1 MRRRADAPLVLSAL
15 LGLLDVRYPP
25 TYPHMTVLRF
35 TIVPDE
41 FLGLSALIGPDRA
54 DGGGDTGSAVVSK
67 ARALMRGALAD
78 KLQEI
83 GLPWAPSAEAV
94 KKRAA
99 EAAEPT
105 SGMRALM
112 GNKKVRK
119 YGTSVV
125 TVAALVALWGGY
137 VQGWKWTGFQ
147 TPNDQLWAWLSLLLL
162 PVALGT
168 IPLWI
173 QDRDYIS
180 RPRRVA
186 YGVVIVAWTGL
197 VIGGYLLHWR
207 WTGFQDQK
215 LWDWLDLI
223 LLPVAL
229 TTTIALTS
237 SRVRSSKARSLRPY
251 QKGLIVAL
259 AVGWIVTLI
268 GGYLLHWR
276 WTGFQ
281 DQKLWDWLDLILLP
295 VALTTT
301 MALTSSRV
309 RSSKARSLRPY
320 QKGLIVALAVGW
332 IVTVIGGYL
341 LKWSWTGYSGN
352 LLWDWL
358 KLLLAPLV
366 FPTILLPALLKWVS
380 GNAARRASE
389 ARKPPMLRLVPDPR
403 VAQVREHAQREHEIH
418 SRSRWQNPEPPLDR
432 PGLRQ
437 DIIDQFERKGLG

>member
-1 MRRRADAPLVLSAL
+1 LLVFDYKYRFETGTGISHRRRPPPYRLSP
-15 LGLLDVRYPP
+15 GGEPMSTNYPP
-25 TYPHMTVLRF
+25 TYLRMAVLPF
-35 TIVPDE
+35 SIVPDE
-41 FLGLSALIGPDRA
+41 FLGLSALIELDGA

-99 EAAEPT
+99 EAAEPP

-112 GNKKVRK
+112 ENKKARK

-125 TVAALVALWGGY
+125 AVAALVVLWGGY
-137 VQGWKWTGFQ
+137 RLGWSWTGFHD
-147 TPNDQLWAWLSLLLL
+147 NNQLWDWLSLLLL

-186 YGVVIVAWTGL
+186 YGVVIAAWTGF
-197 VIGGYLLHWR
+197 VIAGYMIPPLN
-207 WTGFQDQK
+207 WTGFPHK
-215 LWDWLDLI
+215 MLWDWLGLI

-229 TTTIALTS
+229 TSTMALTS

-276 WTGFQ
+276 WTGYAPPKFTGYAPH
-281 DQKLWDWLDLILLP
+281 KLWDWL
-295 VALTTT
+295 T
-301 MALTSSRV
+301 
-309 RSSKARSLRPY
+309 
-320 QKGLIVALAVGW
+320 
-332 IVTVIGGYL
+332 
-341 LKWSWTGYSGN
+341 
-352 LLWDWL
+352 
-358 KLLLAPLV
+358 LLLAPLV
-366 FPTILLPALLKWVS
+366 VPTILLPALLKWVS

-389 ARKPPMLRLVPDPR
+389 ARKAPVIQMLRGLTQASLFPQSFDSTKCNSGSG
-403 VAQVREHAQREHEIH
+403 QR
-418 SRSRWQNPEPPLDR
+418 S
-432 PGLRQ
+432 
-437 DIIDQFERKGLG
+437 

>member
-1 MRRRADAPLVLSAL
+1 MSTNDS
-15 LGLLDVRYPP
+15 P
-25 TYPHMTVLRF
+25 TYPHMTALRF

-41 FLGLSALIGPDRA
+41 FLGLSALIEPDWA
-54 DGGGDTGSAVVSK
+54 DGSDTGSAVVSK

-99 EAAEPT
+99 EAAEPP

-125 TVAALVALWGGY
+125 AVAALVALWGGY
-137 VQGWKWTGFQ
+137 VQKWSWTGFQ
-147 TPNDQLWAWLSLLLL
+147 TNDQLWKWLQLLLL

-197 VIGGYLLHWR
+197 VIAGYLIPLK
-207 WTGFQDQK
+207 WTGFPHK
-215 LWDWLDLI
+215 TLWAWFVLI
-223 LLPVAL
+223 LLPVA
-229 TTTIALTS
+229 
-237 SRVRSSKARSLRPY
+237 V
-251 QKGLIVAL
+251 
-259 AVGWIVTLI
+259 
-268 GGYLLHWR
+268 
-276 WTGFQ
+276 
-281 DQKLWDWLDLILLP
+281 
-295 VALTTT
+295 TTT
-301 MALTSSRV
+301 MALASRV
-309 RSSKARSLRPY
+309 RSPKARSLRPY

-332 IVTVIGGYL
+332 IVTVIGGYHL
-341 LKWSWTGYSGN
+341 HWTWTGYADN
-352 LLWDWL
+352 YLWDWL
-358 KLLLAPLV
+358 TLLLAPLV

-380 GNAARRASE
+380 GNAAQRASEARKAPMLRLTPDPRVRRASE
-389 ARKPPMLRLVPDPR
+389 ARKAPMLRLVPHPR

-418 SRSRWQNPEPPLDR
+418 SRPRRQNPQPPLDR

-437 DIIDQFERKGLG
+437 DIIDQFERKGLS

>member
-1 MRRRADAPLVLSAL
+1 MITVLIIIAALVF
-15 LGLLDVRYPP
+15 LGLVYLGEAALRRGNQPPQAATPGHIGGPSEAPMSTHHPP
-25 TYPHMTVLRF
+25 TYPHMAVLTF
-35 TIVPDE
+35 TTEPDE
-41 FLGLSALIGPDRA
+41 FLGLNALIALDGA
-54 DGGGDTGSAVVSK
+54 DGDGDTGSALVSK

-78 KLQEI
+78 KLQET
-83 GLPWAPSAEAV
+83 GLPWAPSAAAV

-99 EAAEPT
+99 EAAEPA
-105 SGMRALM
+105 SGMRALI
-112 GNKKVRK
+112 GNKNVRK

-125 TVAALVALWGGY
+125 AVAVLVVLCGGYLWG
-137 VQGWKWTGFQ
+137 WSWTGFKA
-147 TPNDQLWAWLSLLLL
+147 NGQLWDWLTLLLV

-197 VIGGYLLHWR
+197 VIAGYLLHWK

-215 LWDWLDLI
+215 LWGWLNLI

-237 SRVRSSKARSLRPY
+237 SRIRSSKARSLRPY

-259 AVGWIVTLI
+259 AVGWIVTMI
-268 GGYLLHWR
+268 GR
-276 WTGFQ
+276 
-281 DQKLWDWLDLILLP
+281 
-295 VALTTT
+295 
-301 MALTSSRV
+301 
-309 RSSKARSLRPY
+309 
-320 QKGLIVALAVGW
+320 
-332 IVTVIGGYL
+332 
-341 LKWSWTGYSGN
+341 WSWTGYAGEG
-352 LLWDWL
+352 LWDWL

-389 ARKPPMLRLVPDPR
+389 ARKPPMLRLTPDPR

-418 SRSRWQNPEPPLDR
+418 SRPRRQNPEPPLDR

-437 DIIDQFERKGLG
+437 DIIDQLERKGLG

>member
-1 MRRRADAPLVLSAL
+1 MSTNFL
-15 LGLLDVRYPP
+15 P

-41 FLGLSALIGPDRA
+41 FLGLSALIEPDGA
-54 DGGGDTGSAVVSK
+54 DDGGDTGSAVVSK

-94 KKRAA
+94 KKCAA

-125 TVAALVALWGGY
+125 AVAALVVLWGGY
-137 VQGWKWTGFQ
+137 HLGWSWTGFRK
-147 TPNDQLWAWLSLLLL
+147 NGLWEWLSLLLL

-186 YGVVIVAWTGL
+186 YGVVIVAWTGF
-197 VIGGYLLHWR
+197 VIAGYLIPSLN
-207 WTGFQDQK
+207 WTGFQNQK
-215 LWDWLDLI
+215 LWDWL
-223 LLPVAL
+223 V
-229 TTTIALTS
+229 
-237 SRVRSSKARSLRPY
+237 
-251 QKGLIVAL
+251 
-259 AVGWIVTLI
+259 
-268 GGYLLHWR
+268 
-276 WTGFQ
+276 
-281 DQKLWDWLDLILLP
+281 LILLP

-341 LKWSWTGYSGN
+341 LRWRWTGYAGHAAHAGHGGYGSYTGKY
-352 LLWDWL
+352 LWDWL
-358 KLLLAPLV
+358 TLLLAPLV

-389 ARKPPMLRLVPDPR
+389 ARKAPVIQML
-403 VAQVREHAQREHEIH
+403 Q
-418 SRSRWQNPEPPLDR
+418 
-432 PGLRQ
+432 GLRQ
-437 DIIDQFERKGLG
+437 ASLFPRTTQLSTEPNRRLKIS

>member
-1 MRRRADAPLVLSAL
+1 MSTN
-15 LGLLDVRYPP
+15 YPP
-25 TYPHMTVLRF
+25 TYLRMAVLTF
-35 TIVPDE
+35 TTYPDE
-41 FLGLSALIGPDRA
+41 FLGLNALIELDGA
-54 DGGGDTGSAVVSK
+54 DGGGDTGSALVSK

-99 EAAEPT
+99 EAAKPP

-112 GNKKVRK
+112 ANKKVRK

-125 TVAALVALWGGY
+125 AVAALVALWGGY
-137 VQGWKWTGFQ
+137 VQGWNWTGF
-147 TPNDQLWAWLSLLLL
+147 PANGQLWLWLQLLLV

-180 RPRRVA
+180 RPMRVA

-197 VIGGYLLHWR
+197 VIAGYLIPLK
-207 WTGFQDQK
+207 WTGFPHK
-215 LWDWLDLI
+215 TLWDWFELI
-223 LLPVAL
+223 LLPVAV
-229 TTTIALTS
+229 TS
-237 SRVRSSKARSLRPY
+237 
-251 QKGLIVAL
+251 
-259 AVGWIVTLI
+259 
-268 GGYLLHWR
+268 
-276 WTGFQ
+276 
-281 DQKLWDWLDLILLP
+281 
-295 VALTTT
+295 T

-320 QKGLIVALAVGW
+320 QKGLIAALAVGW

-341 LKWSWTGYSGN
+341 LKWSWTGYYGN
-352 LLWDWL
+352 TLWDWL
-358 KLLLAPLV
+358 DLLLKPLV

-389 ARKPPMLRLVPDPR
+389 ARKAPVIQMLRGLTQASLSPLSFDSTSVILGPGN
-403 VAQVREHAQREHEIH
+403 AAEH
-418 SRSRWQNPEPPLDR
+418 
-432 PGLRQ
+432 
-437 DIIDQFERKGLG
+437 

>member
-1 MRRRADAPLVLSAL
+1 MSTN
-15 LGLLDVRYPP
+15 YPP
-25 TYPHMTVLRF
+25 TYRHMAVLTF
-35 TIVPDE
+35 TTEPDE
-41 FLGLSALIGPDRA
+41 FLGLNALIELDGA

-99 EAAEPT
+99 EAAEPA

-125 TVAALVALWGGY
+125 AVAVLVVLWGGY
-137 VQGWKWTGFQ
+137 VQGWRWTGFQ
-147 TPNDQLWAWLSLLLL
+147 ANGQLWDWLSLLLV

-186 YGVVIVAWTGL
+186 YGVVIVAWAGF
-197 VIGGYLLHWR
+197 VIAGYLVPLK
-207 WTGFQDQK
+207 WTGFSGK
-215 LWDWLDLI
+215 TLWDWF
-223 LLPVAL
+223 V
-229 TTTIALTS
+229 
-237 SRVRSSKARSLRPY
+237 
-251 QKGLIVAL
+251 
-259 AVGWIVTLI
+259 
-268 GGYLLHWR
+268 
-276 WTGFQ
+276 
-281 DQKLWDWLDLILLP
+281 LILLP

-341 LKWSWTGYSGN
+341 LRWSWTGYAGN
-352 LLWDWL
+352 TLWDWFG
-358 KLLLAPLV
+358 LLLAPLV

-389 ARKPPMLRLVPDPR
+389 ARKAPVIQMLRGLTQASLFLLSFDSTSVILGPGN
-403 VAQVREHAQREHEIH
+403 AAEH
-418 SRSRWQNPEPPLDR
+418 
-432 PGLRQ
+432 
-437 DIIDQFERKGLG
+437 

>member
-1 MRRRADAPLVLSAL
+1 MITVFIIIAAL
-15 LGLLDVRYPP
+15 EFLGLVYLGEAALRRENQPPQAATPGHIGGPSEAPMSTHHPP
-25 TYPHMTVLRF
+25 TYLPMAVLTF

-41 FLGLSALIGPDRA
+41 FLGLSALIALDGA
-54 DGGGDTGSAVVSK
+54 DGGGGTGSALVSK

-78 KLQEI
+78 KLQET
-83 GLPWAPSAEAV
+83 GLPWAPSAAAV

-99 EAAEPT
+99 EAAEPA
-105 SGMRALM
+105 SGMRALI
-112 GNKKVRK
+112 GNKNVRK

-125 TVAALVALWGGY
+125 AVAALVVLWGGY
-137 VQGWKWTGFQ
+137 HWGWSWTGFPK
-147 TPNDQLWAWLSLLLL
+147 PNQLWDWLTLLLV

-197 VIGGYLLHWR
+197 VIAGYLLHWR

-215 LWDWLDLI
+215 LWNWLNLI

-251 QKGLIVAL
+251 QKGLIA
-259 AVGWIVTLI
+259 
-268 GGYLLHWR
+268 
-276 WTGFQ
+276 
-281 DQKLWDWLDLILLP
+281 
-295 VALTTT
+295 
-301 MALTSSRV
+301 
-309 RSSKARSLRPY
+309 
-320 QKGLIVALAVGW
+320 ALAVGW

-341 LKWSWTGYSGN
+341 LHWRWTGYAGYPARAAHAGHGGYGSYPWPN
-352 LLWDWL
+352 LWDWL

-389 ARKPPMLRLVPDPR
+389 ARKAPVIQMLR
-403 VAQVREHAQREHEIH
+403 
-418 SRSRWQNPEPPLDR
+418 
-432 PGLRQ
+432 GLRQ
-437 DIIDQFERKGLG
+437 ASLFP

>member
-1 MRRRADAPLVLSAL
+1 MASSPDQARRPDVTDRPAQRIATLRHGNQPPQAATASHIGEPSGAPMSTNYL
-15 LGLLDVRYPP
+15 P
-25 TYPHMTVLRF
+25 TYRHMAVLTF

-41 FLGLSALIGPDRA
+41 FLGLSALIEPDGA

-125 TVAALVALWGGY
+125 AVAALVVLWGGY
-137 VQGWKWTGFQ
+137 VQRWHWTGF
-147 TPNDQLWAWLSLLLL
+147 TSNNQLWDWLSLLLL

-197 VIGGYLLHWR
+197 VIAGYLIPLK
-207 WTGFQDQK
+207 WTGFPAQT
-215 LWDWLDLI
+215 LWDWLELI

-229 TTTIALTS
+229 TS
-237 SRVRSSKARSLRPY
+237 
-251 QKGLIVAL
+251 
-259 AVGWIVTLI
+259 
-268 GGYLLHWR
+268 
-276 WTGFQ
+276 
-281 DQKLWDWLDLILLP
+281 
-295 VALTTT
+295 T

-309 RSSKARSLRPY
+309 RSPKARSLRPY

-341 LKWSWTGYSGN
+341 LRWRWTGY
-352 LLWDWL
+352 
-358 KLLLAPLV
+358 
-366 FPTILLPALLKWVS
+366 
-380 GNAARRASE
+380 AARKHGSLGLAHPAARAVG
-389 ARKPPMLRLVPDPR
+389 VPDDPASGI
-403 VAQVREHAQREHEIH
+403 AQM
-418 SRSRWQNPEPPLDR
+418 
-432 PGLRQ
+432 
-437 DIIDQFERKGLG
+437 GLGQCGPACQ